1 MIRFAVLLAL
11 AFTLVPTLLQAASL
25 PLSVRKGSLPAVVD
39 SEGRTVLLRGTNL
52 NSLGDYY
59 AANPAYPTVIPAT
72 EEDFERMASLGFN
85 VVRLLVSWS
94 FLEPQPNV
102 IDEAY
107 IAKVRQHV
115 LLAKKYGMY
124 TVIDMHQDAWGKHI
138 ASNGTE
144 DCGFFERS
152 IGWDGAP
159 AWATLTQGRSTCK
172 YRVREISP
180 AVATAWENFWRNKQ
194 GIQDHMIRV
203 WARLAREFAA
213 EPAVAGYDLINEPN
227 FGLSVGISQ
236 TLFMGNYYTKALRAI
251 RAAEKSVPGGFSH
264 IGFFEPSVE
273 WSAFG
278 TTLFPL
284 GLFMRDPNIVFAPHL
299 YSGSIT
305 IKGDIASGYK
315 NAANVASVYRTPIWS
330 GEWGWF
336 GDPVSSEASIW
347 TYAQH
352 EDKYLIGGAVWQ
364 WKQAC
369 GDPHTQGRW
378 GGTDPVGNQNQL
390 NITFCPGDV
399 DLGVNPAYQR
409 VLARAFPQHAP
420 GALTALGSDPYTGK
434 MTMSGNTQSPG
445 IAKLWVPASGRVNTP
460 VISGG
465 SVQRIT
471 SVKGG
476 YIAEVRVE
484 GIYRIAVDY

>member
-1 MIRFAVLLAL
+1 MKRFAVLLACVL
-11 AFTLVPTLLQAASL
+11 TLLPTLLQAASL

-39 SEGRTVLLRGTNL
+39 SQGRTVLLRGTNL

-107 IAKVRQHV
+107 IAKVREHV
-115 LLAKKYGMY
+115 MLAKKYGMY
-124 TVIDMHQDAWGKHI
+124 TVIDMHQDAWGKYI
-138 ASNGTE
+138 ASSGTE

-159 AWATLTQGRSTCK
+159 AWATLTQGRSTCR

-194 GIQDHMIRV
+194 GIQDNLIRV

-227 FGLSVGISQ
+227 FGLSVGVSQ

-251 RAAEKSVPGGFSH
+251 RAAEKSVPGGFAH

-278 TTLFPL
+278 TTLFPI
-284 GLFMRDPNIVFAPHL
+284 GLFMRDPNIVFSPHL

-305 IKGDIASGYK
+305 VTGDIATGYRH
-315 NAANVASVYRTPIWS
+315 AAKVAAVYRTPIWS

-336 GDPVSSEASIW
+336 GDPTSSEPSIW

-352 EDKYLIGGAVWQ
+352 EDKYLMGGAVWQ

-378 GGTDPVGNQNQL
+378 GGIDPVGNQNQL

-409 VLARAFPQHAP
+409 VLSRAFPQHTP
-420 GALTALGSDPYTGK
+420 GALTALASDPYTGK
-434 MTMSGNTQSPG
+434 MTLSGNTTAPG
-445 IAKLWVPASGRVNTP
+445 VAKLWVPSSPRVTAPVITGGRVERVTA
-460 VISGG
+460 
-465 SVQRIT
+465 
-471 SVKGG
+471 VKGG
-476 YIAEVRVE
+476 YLADVRVE
-484 GIYRIAVDY
+484 GIYRLAVDY